1 MDLSK
6 ESRQLIDLAAEVD
19 SPPPRARHLGRQR
32 LVGALAAGTL
42 TTSVVVAK
50 GAALGA
56 TAVGTVST
64 LGATSSVTTTLVSAI
79 LIGFSAGL
87 VVISPTT
94 RSGER
99 AAVSLDTPE
108 AKPKRFSART
118 AATVAPMPKHPVEA
132 TKPAQEIVVDVAT
145 VTHRSES
152 VPAVSAPSKPPKA
165 SIARETALLA
175 EVQRALTARQ
185 PGRALEALDRYTAEC
200 PTGLL
205 YEEATASRV
214 VALCSAGRVQDG
226 RRWAEEFTRRYPNS
240 PLASRVSS
248 ACPKAPEVETP

>member
-6 ESRQLIDLAAEVD
+6 QSRQLIDLAAEAD

-50 GAALGA
+50 GAALGT
-56 TAVGTVST
+56 TAVGTAST
-64 LGATSSVTTTLVSAI
+64 ASAVSSVTTTLVSAI

-99 AAVSLDTPE
+99 AAVSLDATE
-108 AKPKRFSART
+108 AKRSSPRT
-118 AATVAPMPKHPVEA
+118 ATTVAPIPEHPVEA
-132 TKPAQEIVVDVAT
+132 TKPAQEIIVDVAT

-152 VPAVSAPSKPPKA
+152 APAVSAPSKPTKA
-165 SIARETALLA
+165 SIARETELLA